1 LEHALL
7 YDVNLQNFILR
18 KNGLKEKKEEKN
30 VVHNLTQVDNFH
42 DQNQN

>member
-1 LEHALL
+1 
-7 YDVNLQNFILR
+7 VNLQNFILG
-18 KNGLKEKKEEKN
+18 KKGPKEEKEEKN